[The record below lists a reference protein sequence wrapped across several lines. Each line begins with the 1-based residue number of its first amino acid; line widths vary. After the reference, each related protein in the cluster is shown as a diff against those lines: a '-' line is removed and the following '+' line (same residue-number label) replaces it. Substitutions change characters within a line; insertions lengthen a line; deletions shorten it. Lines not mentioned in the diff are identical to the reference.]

1 SILFGTSDTDDPD
14 LYEWRALAFDAK
26 VKLNTLVRD
35 ACSWVNISDGRGS
48 KTYYKNLQLNEES
61 VQFRNKNNDE
71 WEAKAKEWR
80 RKKASLE
87 KKIEEELEHKEDAY
101 WAEHAAEKAKLVAER
116 EELNAKLALLYNAM
130 EDRVKALNNE
140 INAIPGRE
148 EIKGLDGK
156 IGVLIAKNSS
166 LAVYKTKEKRM
177 LQNQID
183 QVLLAKGD
191 VENRMI
197 SARKDIEDRIA
208 KTKAEIQTQIEP
220 IQNRINEIHL
230 ELTRTM
236 KA

>member
-1 SILFGTSDTDDPD
+1 
-14 LYEWRALAFDAK
+14 
-26 VKLNTLVRD
+26 
-35 ACSWVNISDGRGS
+35 
-48 KTYYKNLQLNEES
+48 
-61 VQFRNKNNDE
+61 
-71 WEAKAKEWR
+71 
-80 RKKASLE
+80 
-87 KKIEEELEHKEDAY
+87 
-101 WAEHAAEKAKLVAER
+101 
-116 EELNAKLALLYNAM
+116 
-130 EDRVKALNNE
+130 LNNE